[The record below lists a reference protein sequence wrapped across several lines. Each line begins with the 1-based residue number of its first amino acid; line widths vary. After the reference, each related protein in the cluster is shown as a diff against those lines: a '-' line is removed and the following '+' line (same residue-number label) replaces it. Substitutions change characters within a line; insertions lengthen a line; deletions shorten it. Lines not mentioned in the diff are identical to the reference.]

1 MPNSPEKYLI
11 TIAGPTAVGKTAL
24 AVKLAKALETQIISA
39 DSRQFFRELNIGTA
53 KPSPEELQEVKHY
66 FINTHSIAESYSAG
80 DFERDVLK
88 LLETLFEKYDYVIM
102 TGGSGLYIKAVLEG
116 LDNLPAPLPG
126 LRESLTKRLSDEGL
140 ETLQHEIRQIDYAF
154 SQTKEIANPQR
165 VLRALEVFHTSGIP
179 ISQYYIKDYSKRPFE
194 QILIAVDRD
203 RTELY
208 NRIDSRM
215 DMMLKEGLIEEAE
228 SLLAYRSHHALQTVG
243 YKEIYGFLDG
253 RYDREEMI
261 RLLKQNS
268 RRYAKRQLTW
278 FRHQGDF
285 KWFHADDYQPILEY
299 IRSCM
304 AMNIN

>member
-1 MPNSPEKYLI
+1 MPNTPKKYLI

-24 AVKLAKALETQIISA
+24 AVKLAKALGTQIISA

-53 KPSPEELQEVKHY
+53 KPSPAELEEVKHY

-88 LLETLFEKYDYVIM
+88 LLETLFEKYDYIIM

-126 LRESLTKRLSDEGL
+126 LREMLAKRLSDEGF
-140 ETLQHEIRQIDYAF
+140 ETLQNEIRQIDPAF

-179 ISQYYIKDYSKRPFE
+179 ISQYYIKEYSKRPFE

-203 RTELY
+203 RAELY
-208 NRIDSRM
+208 NRIDTRM
-215 DMMLKEGLIEEAE
+215 DVMLEEGLIEEAKD
-228 SLLAYRSHHALQTVG
+228 LIAYRSHHALQTVG
-243 YKEIYGFLDG
+243 YKEVYGFLDG
-253 RYDREEMI
+253 HYDKEEMI

-278 FRHQGDF
+278 FRHQGNF
-285 KWFHADDYQPILEY
+285 KWFHADDYQLILEY
-299 IRSCM
+299 IQRCM
-304 AMNIN
+304 TMNND